1 MSLPK
6 VAALGALAVVGGLFA
21 LLALMVWLTIRGPD
35 AGVDVT
41 NAVLT
46 WVSIGGI
53 VVVLSAVHLV
63 YAKVL
68 FDWARAPRRAMAEM
82 AP

>member
-1 MSLPK
+1 MSLPRL
-6 VAALGALAVVGGLFA
+6 AAYGAFGVIAGLFA
-21 LLALMVWLTIRGPD
+21 LLAWMVWLTIPGPD
-35 AGVDVT
+35 SGVDAT

-53 VVVLSAVHLV
+53 VLVLSAVHLV
-63 YAKVL
+63 YARVL
-68 FDWARAPRRAMAEM
+68 LDWSRSPRRAMAEM